1 MTRWLIAGSAGML
14 GRDLTD
20 LLRARG
26 EDVVGHTRADLDIT
40 DVSAVTA
47 AFAWAKP
54 DVVANCAAWTA
65 VDAAEAHEDEALAIN
80 SGGAACLAAV
90 CADAGAILVQPS
102 TDYVFDGRA
111 SAPYAEQAIP
121 APRTAYGRT
130 KLAGELAVRAA
141 LPDSCYVV
149 RTAWLYGA
157 HGRNFVHTMLRLA
170 RAGTS
175 PAVVDDQRGQPTWT
189 RDVAAA
195 IYALV
200 TACAPAG
207 VYHATSS
214 GETTWFGLAQE
225 VFRLYRAAA
234 KAEDGQDP
242 EDQDMERTVVS
253 PRPITT
259 ADYPLPAPRPA
270 YSVLGHAA
278 WDAAGVAPIS
288 DWRDALRRAFPEMLA
303 APPR

>member
-1 MTRWLIAGSAGML
+1 MTRWLVVGSAGML

-26 EDVVGHTRADLDIT
+26 EDVASRTRADLDIT
-40 DVSAVTA
+40 DASGVA
-47 AFAWAKP
+47 AAIASAKP
-54 DVVANCAAWTA
+54 DAVVNCAAWTA
-65 VDAAEAHEDEALAIN
+65 VDAAEAHEDEALAVN
-80 SGGAACLAAV
+80 SGGAARLAAA
-90 CADAGAILVQPS
+90 CADEGAVLVHLS
-102 TDYVFDGRA
+102 TDYVFDGLS
-111 SAPYAEQAIP
+111 SAPYAERAIP

-130 KLAGELAVRAA
+130 KLAGEVAVRAA

-149 RTAWLYGA
+149 RTGWLYGA

-175 PAVVDDQRGQPTWT
+175 PGVVDDQRGQPTWT

-195 IYALV
+195 VHALI
-200 TACAPAG
+200 TADAPPG

-225 VFRLYRAAA
+225 VFQLYRSAVAD
-234 KAEDGQDP
+234 EGQDLQNP
-242 EDQDMERTVVS
+242 DIERTLVA

-270 YSVLGHAA
+270 YSVLGHDA
-278 WDAAGVAPIS
+278 WGAAGIAPIG

-303 APPR
+303 AAPR

>member
-14 GRDLTD
+14 GRDVTD

-26 EDVVGHTRADLDIT
+26 EDVASRTRADLDIT
-40 DVSAVTA
+40 DASSVA
-47 AFAWAKP
+47 AAIASAKP
-54 DVVANCAAWTA
+54 DVVVNCAAWTA
-65 VDAAEAHEDEALAIN
+65 VDAAQAHEDEALAIN
-80 SGGAACLAAV
+80 SGGAGHLAAA
-90 CADAGAILVQPS
+90 CADVGAVLVHLS
-102 TDYVFDGRA
+102 TDYVFDGL
-111 SAPYAEQAIP
+111 SSTPYAEGAIT

-141 LPDSCYVV
+141 LPESCYVV

-195 IYALV
+195 IHALV
-200 TACAPAG
+200 TAAAPAG

-225 VFRLYRAAA
+225 VFRLYRSAL
-234 KAEDGQDP
+234 AEDPQALQNPDG
-242 EDQDMERTVVS
+242 ERTVVA
-253 PRPITT
+253 PRPIST

-278 WDAAGVAPIS
+278 WDAAGIAPIG
-288 DWRDALRRAFPEMLA
+288 DWRDALQRAFPAMLA
-303 APPR
+303 AAPR